1 MSDQELDKINDYVH
15 GLRDR
20 LAYLEGK
27 NKEEFEGYLDTLFNA
42 YPSPKKVLYG
52 FDVIKTIHR

>member
-1 MSDQELDKINDYVH
+1 MSDQELDRINDYVH

-20 LAYLEGK
+20 LAYLEGQEK
-27 NKEEFEGYLDTLFNA
+27 VEFEKYLDTLFNA

-52 FDVIKTIHR
+52 FDIISTSHK